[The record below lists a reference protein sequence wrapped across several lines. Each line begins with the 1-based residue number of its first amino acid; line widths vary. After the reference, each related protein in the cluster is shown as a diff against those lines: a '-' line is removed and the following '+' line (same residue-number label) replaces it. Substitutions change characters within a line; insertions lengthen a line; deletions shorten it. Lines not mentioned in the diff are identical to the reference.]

1 MIDVVTV
8 FAPRPEHPQWR
19 EYVPL
24 MCLQRDSAA
33 HFGHRHLVVTDDGE
47 SEGLRREFET
57 LTVEL
62 PQSLMRA
69 QLAGQVAYLEQ
80 WSGEH
85 PALFVDA
92 DCLITRAL
100 DTAFDGT
107 FELGLT
113 HRDDPVSPI
122 QNGAMYVGPGNKDGV
137 LRFFRGA
144 LAICGDHWGGDQE
157 AISAMA
163 APVPKLSEDKETRK
177 HAATI
182 FEERDGLRVAFL
194 NGLIYNVSPKQ
205 EGKPHRKNPFVVHFK
220 GETKAW
226 MGTYARKFVLGT

>member
-24 MCLQRDSAA
+24 LRMQAASAK
-33 HFGHRHLVVTDDGE
+33 HFGHRHIVVTDEPEDF
-47 SEGLRREFET
+47 REFET
-57 LTVEL
+57 LAAEL
-62 PQSLMRA
+62 PLELMPA

-80 WSGEH
+80 WSGDH
-85 PALFVDA
+85 PAVLVDA
-92 DCLITRAL
+92 DCLIARAL
-100 DTAFDGT
+100 DPAFDGS

-113 HRDDPVSPI
+113 HRDDPRSPI
-122 QNGAMYVGPGNKDGV
+122 NNGAMYVGPGNKDGV

-144 LAICGDHWGGDQE
+144 LAICCDHWGGDQE
-157 AISAMA
+157 AISTIA
-163 APVPKLSEDKETRK
+163 APVPKLAEDKETRK

-182 FEERDGLRVAFL
+182 LEERDGLRIGFL

-205 EGKPHRKNPFVVHFK
+205 EGKPHRRNPFVVHFK

-226 MGTYARKFVLGT
+226 MKTYAEKFVLGK